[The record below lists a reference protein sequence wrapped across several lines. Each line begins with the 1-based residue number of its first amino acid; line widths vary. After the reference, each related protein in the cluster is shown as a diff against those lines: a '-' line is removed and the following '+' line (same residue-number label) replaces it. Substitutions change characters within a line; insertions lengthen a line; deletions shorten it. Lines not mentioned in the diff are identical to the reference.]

1 LTERFIYSIH
11 HIPYGDRNM
20 PDKVAVRIGSGGRV
34 VIPKDYLREKGIKE
48 GDIVLVSLSKAKVEE
63 ATGRDLS
70 E

>member
-1 LTERFIYSIH
+1 MTERFIYSIH

>member
-1 LTERFIYSIH
+1 MTERFIYSIH

-48 GDIVLVSLSKAKVEE
+48 GDIALVSLSKAKVEE

>member
-48 GDIVLVSLSKAKVEE
+48 GDIALVSLSKAKVEE
-63 ATGRDLS
+63 ATGRGLS

>member
-1 LTERFIYSIH
+1 MTKRFIYSIH

-34 VIPKDYLREKGIKE
+34 VIPKSYLREKGIEE
-48 GDIVLVSLSKAKVEE
+48 GEIVLVSLSKAKVEE
-63 ATGRDLS
+63 ATGRDLN

>member
-1 LTERFIYSIH
+1 MTERFIYSIH

-48 GDIVLVSLSKAKVEE
+48 GDIALVSLSKAKVEE
-63 ATGRDLS
+63 ATGRGLS

>member
-48 GDIVLVSLSKAKVEE
+48 GDIALVSLSKAKVEE

>member
-1 LTERFIYSIH
+1 
-11 HIPYGDRNM
+11 M